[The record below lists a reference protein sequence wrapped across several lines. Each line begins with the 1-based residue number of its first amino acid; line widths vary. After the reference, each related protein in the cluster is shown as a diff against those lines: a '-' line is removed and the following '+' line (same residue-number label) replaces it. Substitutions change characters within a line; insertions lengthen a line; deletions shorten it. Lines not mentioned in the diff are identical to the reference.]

1 MIEVQGL
8 KKRFGNIMAT
18 NGVSFVASDGQVTG
32 LLGPNGAGK
41 TTSMRMIYGLAQP
54 DSGNVLIDGR
64 NCTGDP
70 IEVAQRLGVLP
81 DTRGL
86 YPRLTAREH
95 LRYFGELQGLYGA
108 TLDRRV
114 VEMIDWLKMEKI
126 ADRRVHGFSHGERVK
141 VALGRALMH
150 APRNILMDEPS
161 NGLDVMSTRMLR
173 SLILRLKQQ
182 GKCVLFSSHVTQEVA
197 AVCDRIIVIS
207 GGRVVAS
214 GTTGEI
220 LRTSGKA
227 TLEDAFV
234 ELTGSREEFMEI

>member
-8 KKRFGNIMAT
+8 KKRFGQVITA
-18 NGVSFVASDGQVTG
+18 NGVSFVASDGEVTG

-41 TTSMRMIYGLAQP
+41 TTSMRMIYGLAHP
-54 DSGNVLIDGR
+54 DSGSVWIDGR

-70 IEVAQRLGVLP
+70 VEVAKRLGVLP
-81 DTRGL
+81 DSRGL

-95 LRYFGELQGLYGA
+95 LRYFGELQGLSDFS
-108 TLDRRV
+108 LDRRV
-114 VEMIDWLKMEKI
+114 VEVIGWLEMEKI
-126 ADRRVHGFSHGERVK
+126 ADRRVEGFSHGERVK

-150 APRNILMDEPS
+150 DPQNILMDEPS
-161 NGLDVMSTRMLR
+161 NGLDVMSTRVLR

-182 GKCVLFSSHVTQEVA
+182 GKCVLFSSHVMQEVA
-197 AVCDRIIVIS
+197 AVCDRIIVVA

-214 GTTGEI
+214 GTPDEI
-220 LRTSGKA
+220 VRNSSKS

-234 ELTGSREEFMEI
+234 ALTGSREQLIEI